1 MGKNKKIN
9 IQSGCKKNAKN
20 SRGITLVAL
29 VITIIIII
37 ILGLLCFGIWKA
49 LNYQP
54 INPVS
59 LDTLEANENINI
71 SYNEESKVPTLI
83 AGDYTDFKVRNS
95 NEAIHALEEVK
106 DVLGI
111 ENPKEEYKESN
122 EIEFLGN
129 KTYRLQQYYKEIE
142 VSGRQ
147 MVITTDQDGNIKTVS
162 GDYEKIT
169 DLDVNTSIDKDSALN
184 QVITKYGDNIKVN
197 SLDLVIEFI
206 EDVPVLC
213 YIISAY
219 GNFSGLDGYSYY
231 FLIDAKTGEI
241 VKQEED
247 ADYAATNASGTG
259 INGENLTFTTNK
271 TLFNYEM
278 YDPKRKIEIRNYT
291 GVQDKLHI
299 YFSEK
304 ITSKDNTWNDQ
315 VANQAMV
322 NVSKVYDYFY
332 NKFKIKSISGN
343 NSKLTVVVNS
353 TDKVNNASYIRNLGN
368 LIIIGTG
375 DGVNYTNFVNGLD
388 VLGHEFMH
396 GYTKNTDK
404 NILSQTGFEK
414 GEIDEAYGD
423 VMGNIIENYYR
434 EKDEVMPVSEN
445 ENLTFENDKLWIIG
459 EDVALKNEYGL
470 RSMANPELNG
480 QPSKIGDNNYLTK
493 EKESDDSKIVHNNS
507 TVLGNAFYLMWK
519 NGITADELAK
529 MVLDS
534 CNRLSRSA
542 TYVDI
547 ANMFVALTDEYC
559 PEKREAVIE
568 AFESIGLQRSGQETS
583 GSKDESVLNQNIDE
597 KYIEFIKNKEYEKD
611 EKESFRDA
619 KYYCILDI
627 NKDGIKELFI
637 QDEGDF
643 GFFSTLIYTYDKE
656 KDEIIFID
664 NVYSYNQI
672 RYDSKENAIVY

>member
-1 MGKNKKIN
+1 
-9 IQSGCKKNAKN
+9 
-20 SRGITLVAL
+20 
-29 VITIIIII
+29 
-37 ILGLLCFGIWKA
+37 
-49 LNYQP
+49 
-54 INPVS
+54 
-59 LDTLEANENINI
+59 
-71 SYNEESKVPTLI
+71 
-83 AGDYTDFKVRNS
+83 
-95 NEAIHALEEVK
+95 
-106 DVLGI
+106 
-111 ENPKEEYKESN
+111 
-122 EIEFLGN
+122 
-129 KTYRLQQYYKEIE
+129 
-142 VSGRQ
+142 
-147 MVITTDQDGNIKTVS
+147 
-162 GDYEKIT
+162 
-169 DLDVNTSIDKDSALN
+169 
-184 QVITKYGDNIKVN
+184 
-197 SLDLVIEFI
+197 
-206 EDVPVLC
+206 
-213 YIISAY
+213 
-219 GNFSGLDGYSYY
+219 
-231 FLIDAKTGEI
+231 
-241 VKQEED
+241 
-247 ADYAATNASGTG
+247 
-259 INGENLTFTTNK
+259 
-271 TLFNYEM
+271 M

-480 QPSKIGDNNYLTK
+480 QPSRLDDDTVLTSYLGDYT
-493 EKESDDSKIVHNNS
+493 SDEISHNNC
-507 TVLGNAFYLMWK
+507 TILGRAFYLMWK

-547 ANMFVALTDEYC
+547 ANMFVL
-559 PEKREAVIE
+559 
-568 AFESIGLQRSGQETS
+568 
-583 GSKDESVLNQNIDE
+583 
-597 KYIEFIKNKEYEKD
+597 
-611 EKESFRDA
+611 
-619 KYYCILDI
+619 
-627 NKDGIKELFI
+627 
-637 QDEGDF
+637 
-643 GFFSTLIYTYDKE
+643 
-656 KDEIIFID
+656 
-664 NVYSYNQI
+664 
-672 RYDSKENAIVY
+672 